1 MLERALN
8 RIMLVVIAS
17 RFPETEKPLPLKT
30 EKCHNIGCLYSISGF
45 LMALTAALK
54 AQIAAWYKA
63 LQEQI
68 PDFIPRAPQR
78 QMIAD
83 VAKTLAGEE
92 GRHLAIEAPTGVGKT
107 LSYLIPG
114 IAIAREEQKTLVVS
128 TANVALQDQ
137 IYSKDLPLLKKII
150 PDLKFT
156 AAFGRG
162 RYVCP
167 RNLTALAST
176 EPTQQDLL
184 AFLDDE
190 LTPNN
195 QEEQKTLVVS
205 TANVALQDQIYSKDL
220 PLLKKIIP
228 DLKFTAAFGRG
239 RYVCP
244 RNLTALASTEPTQQD
259 LLAFLD
265 DELTPNN
272 QEEQK
277 RCAKLKGD
285 LDTYK
290 WDGLRDHTDIAIDDD
305 LWRRL
310 STDKASCLNRNC
322 YYYRECP
329 FFVAR
334 REIQEAEVVVANHA
348 LVMAAMESE
357 AVLPDPKNLL
367 LVLDEGHHLPD
378 VARDALEMSA
388 EITAPWYRLQLD
400 LFTKLVATCMEQ
412 FRPKTIPPLAI
423 PERLNAHCEELYELI
438 ASLNNILN
446 LYMPAGQEAEHR
458 FAMGVLPDE
467 VLEICQ
473 RLAKL
478 TEMLRG
484 LAELFLNDL
493 SEKTGSHDI
502 VRLHRLILQMNRA
515 LGMFE
520 AQSKLWRL
528 ASLAQSSGAP
538 VTKWAT
544 REEREG
550 QLHLW
555 FHCVGI
561 RVSDQLERLLW
572 RSIPHIIITSAT
584 LRSLNSFSRLQ
595 EMSGLKEKAG
605 DRFVALDSP
614 FNHCEQGKIV
624 IPRMRVEPS
633 IDNEEQ
639 HIAEMAAF
647 FREQVESK
655 KHLGMLV
662 LFASG
667 RAMQRFLDYVTDLRL
682 MLLVQGDQPR
692 YRLVEL
698 HRKRVANGER
708 SVLVGLQSFAEGLD
722 LKGDLLSQVHIHK
735 IAFPPIDSPVVITEG
750 EWLKS
755 LNRYPFEVQSLP
767 SASFNLIQQVG
778 RLIRSHGCWGEVVIY
793 DKRLLTKNY
802 GKRLLDA
809 LPVFPIEQPE
819 VPEGIVKKKEKTKSP
834 RRRRR

>member
-114 IAIAREEQKTLVVS
+114 IAIAR
-128 TANVALQDQ
+128 
-137 IYSKDLPLLKKII
+137 
-150 PDLKFT
+150 
-156 AAFGRG
+156 
-162 RYVCP
+162 
-167 RNLTALAST
+167 
-176 EPTQQDLL
+176 
-184 AFLDDE
+184 
-190 LTPNN
+190 
-195 QEEQKTLVVS
+195 EEQKTLVVS

-458 FAMGVLPDE
+458 FAMGELPDE

-544 REEREG
+544 REEPRRAAASLVSLRG
-550 QLHLW
+550 NTCQRSAGKAAVAQYSAHYCHLRNLA
-555 FHCVGI
+555 FAE
-561 RVSDQLERLLW
+561 QFF
-572 RSIPHIIITSAT
+572 A
-584 LRSLNSFSRLQ
+584 F
-595 EMSGLKEKAG
+595 AG
-605 DRFVALDSP
+605 DEWS
-614 FNHCEQGKIV
+614 E
-624 IPRMRVEPS
+624 
-633 IDNEEQ
+633 
-639 HIAEMAAF
+639 
-647 FREQVESK
+647 RE
-655 KHLGMLV
+655 
-662 LFASG
+662 SG
-667 RAMQRFLDYVTDLRL
+667 RPFCGA
-682 MLLVQGDQPR
+682 G
-692 YRLVEL
+692 
-698 HRKRVANGER
+698 
-708 SVLVGLQSFAEGLD
+708 
-722 LKGDLLSQVHIHK
+722 
-735 IAFPPIDSPVVITEG
+735 FP
-750 EWLKS
+750 L
-755 LNRYPFEVQSLP
+755 
-767 SASFNLIQQVG
+767 
-778 RLIRSHGCWGEVVIY
+778 
-793 DKRLLTKNY
+793 
-802 GKRLLDA
+802 
-809 LPVFPIEQPE
+809 
-819 VPEGIVKKKEKTKSP
+819 
-834 RRRRR
+834 

>member
-1 MLERALN
+1 
-8 RIMLVVIAS
+8 
-17 RFPETEKPLPLKT
+17 
-30 EKCHNIGCLYSISGF
+30 
-45 LMALTAALK
+45 MALTAALK
-54 AQIAAWYKA
+54 AQIGAWYKA
-63 LQEQI
+63 LQQQI

-83 VAKTLAGEE
+83 VAKTLSGDD

-137 IYSKDLPLLKKII
+137 IFSKDLPLLRKII
-150 PDLKFT
+150 PELRFT

-167 RNLTALAST
+167 RNLAALASS
-176 EPTQQDLL
+176 EPSQQDLL

-195 QEEQKTLVVS
+195 KAEQEQCATLKT
-205 TANVALQDQIYSKDL
+205 
-220 PLLKKIIP
+220 
-228 DLKFTAAFGRG
+228 
-239 RYVCP
+239 
-244 RNLTALASTEPTQQD
+244 E
-259 LLAFLD
+259 LD
-265 DELTPNN
+265 S
-272 QEEQK
+272 
-277 RCAKLKGD
+277 
-285 LDTYK
+285 YK
-290 WDGLRDHTDIAIDDD
+290 WDGLRDHTSHAISDD

-322 YYYRECP
+322 HYYRECP

-348 LVMAAMESE
+348 LVMAALESE
-357 AVLPDPKNLL
+357 AVLPEPKNLL

-388 EITAPWYRLQLD
+388 EITAPWFRLQLD
-400 LFTKLVATCMEQ
+400 LFCKLVATCMEQ
-412 FRPKTIPPLAI
+412 FRPKTIPPLAVA
-423 PERLNAHCEELYELI
+423 ERLSEHCEAVYSLI

-446 LYMPAGQEAEHR
+446 LYLPATQEAEHR
-458 FAMGVLPDE
+458 FAMGELPDE
-467 VLEICQ
+467 VMEICQ
-473 RLAKL
+473 QLAKHL
-478 TEMLRG
+478 EKLRG
-484 LAELFLNDL
+484 LAEMFLNDL
-493 SEKTGSHDI
+493 SEKTGTHDV
-502 VRLHRLILQMNRA
+502 VRLHRILLQMNRA

-528 ASLAQSSGAP
+528 ASMAQASGAP

-544 REEREG
+544 RDVKDG
-550 QLHLW
+550 QAHLF

-561 RVSDQLERLLW
+561 RVADQLEKLIW
-572 RSIPHIIITSAT
+572 RSVPHVVVTSAT

-614 FNHCEQGKIV
+614 FNHCEQGKLV
-624 IPRMRVEPS
+624 IPRMKYEPL

-639 HIAEMAAF
+639 HIAEMAAY
-647 FREQVESK
+647 FREQLESEK
-655 KHLGMLV
+655 YPGMLV

-667 RAMQRFLDYVTDLRL
+667 RAMQRFLEHVTDLRL
-682 MLLVQGDQPR
+682 LLLVQGDQPR

-698 HRKRVANGER
+698 HRKRIDNGER
-708 SVLVGLQSFAEGLD
+708 SVLIGLQSFAEGLD
-722 LKGDLLSQVHIHK
+722 LKGDYLTQVHIHK

-767 SASFNLIQQVG
+767 AASFNLIQQVG
-778 RLIRSHGCWGEVVIY
+778 RLIRSHSCWGEVVIY

-802 GKRLLDA
+802 GQRLLNA
-809 LPVFPIEQPE
+809 LSVFPIEQPD
-819 VPEGIVKKKEKTKSP
+819 VPDVKKRPAKPAAGRRKSIRTKGRGP
-834 RRRRR
+834 TGK

>member
-1 MLERALN
+1 
-8 RIMLVVIAS
+8 
-17 RFPETEKPLPLKT
+17 
-30 EKCHNIGCLYSISGF
+30 
-45 LMALTAALK
+45 MALTAALK
-54 AQIAAWYKA
+54 AQIGAWYKA
-63 LQEQI
+63 LQQQI

-83 VAKTLAGEE
+83 VAKTLAGED

-114 IAIAREEQKTLVVS
+114 IAIAREEDKTLVVS

-137 IYSKDLPLLKKII
+137 IFSKDLPLLRKII
-150 PDLKFT
+150 PDLRFT

-167 RNLTALAST
+167 RNLAALASS
-176 EPTQQDLL
+176 EPSQQDLL

-195 QEEQKTLVVS
+195 KVEQEQ
-205 TANVALQDQIYSKDL
+205 
-220 PLLKKIIP
+220 
-228 DLKFTAAFGRG
+228 
-239 RYVCP
+239 
-244 RNLTALASTEPTQQD
+244 
-259 LLAFLD
+259 
-265 DELTPNN
+265 
-272 QEEQK
+272 
-277 RCAKLKGD
+277 CAKLKAD
-285 LDTYK
+285 LDGYK
-290 WDGLRDHTDIAIDDD
+290 WDGLRDHTSQAISDD

-322 YYYRECP
+322 HYYRECP

-348 LVMAAMESE
+348 LVMAALESE
-357 AVLPDPKNLL
+357 AVLPEPKNLL

-388 EITAPWYRLQLD
+388 EITAPWFRLQLD
-400 LFTKLVATCMEQ
+400 LFCKLVATCMEQ
-412 FRPKTIPPLAI
+412 FRPKTTPPLAV
-423 PERLNAHCEELYELI
+423 PERLSDHCEEVYGLI

-446 LYMPAGQEAEHR
+446 LYLPAAQEAEHR
-458 FAMGVLPDE
+458 FAMGELPEE
-467 VLEICQ
+467 VMEICQ
-473 RLAKL
+473 QLAKHL
-478 TEMLRG
+478 EKLRG

-493 SEKTGSHDI
+493 SEKTGTHDV
-502 VRLHRLILQMNRA
+502 VRLHRILLQMNRA

-528 ASLAQSSGAP
+528 ASMAQASGAP

-544 REEREG
+544 REVRDG
-550 QLHLW
+550 QVHLF

-561 RVSDQLERLLW
+561 RVADQLEKLIW
-572 RSIPHIIITSAT
+572 RSVPHVVVTSAT

-614 FNHCEQGKIV
+614 FNHCEQGKLV
-624 IPRMRVEPS
+624 IPRMKYEPL

-639 HIAEMAAF
+639 HIAEMAAY

-655 KHLGMLV
+655 KYPGMLV

-667 RAMQRFLDYVTDLRL
+667 RAMQRFLEHVTDLRL
-682 MLLVQGDQPR
+682 LLLVQGDQPR
-692 YRLVEL
+692 YRLVET
-698 HRKRVANGER
+698 HRKRIDGGER

-722 LKGDLLSQVHIHK
+722 LKGDYLTQVHIHK

-767 SASFNLIQQVG
+767 AASFNLIQQVG

-802 GKRLLDA
+802 GQRLLNA

-819 VPEGIVKKKEKTKSP
+819 VPEIKKRPAKQTAGRGKSIRAKGRGP
-834 RRRRR
+834 TGK

>member
-1 MLERALN
+1 
-8 RIMLVVIAS
+8 
-17 RFPETEKPLPLKT
+17 
-30 EKCHNIGCLYSISGF
+30 
-45 LMALTAALK
+45 MALSAALK

-63 LQEQI
+63 LQQQI

-114 IAIAREEQKTLVVS
+114 IAIAREEQKTLVIS

-137 IYSKDLPLLKKII
+137 IFSKDLPLLKKII
-150 PDLKFT
+150 PDLRFT

-167 RNLTALAST
+167 RNLTALASS
-176 EPTQQDLL
+176 EATQQDLL

-190 LTPNN
+190 LTPNSK
-195 QEEQKTLVVS
+195 EEQ
-205 TANVALQDQIYSKDL
+205 Q
-220 PLLKKIIP
+220 
-228 DLKFTAAFGRG
+228 
-239 RYVCP
+239 
-244 RNLTALASTEPTQQD
+244 
-259 LLAFLD
+259 
-265 DELTPNN
+265 
-272 QEEQK
+272 
-277 RCAKLKGD
+277 RCAKLKAD
-285 LDTYK
+285 LDSYR
-290 WDGLRDHTDIAIDDD
+290 WDGLRDHTDQNIEDG

-322 YYYRECP
+322 HYYRECP

-334 REIQEAEVVVANHA
+334 REVQEVEVVVANHA

-357 AVLPDPKNLL
+357 AVLPEPKNLL

-400 LFTKLVATCMEQ
+400 LFSKLVATCMEQ
-412 FRPKTIPPLAI
+412 FRPKTTPPLAL

-438 ASLNNILN
+438 ASLNAILG
-446 LYMPAGQEAEHR
+446 LYMPAGTEAEHR
-458 FAMGVLPDE
+458 FAMGELPDE
-467 VLEICQ
+467 VMEISL

-493 SEKTGSHDI
+493 SEKTGQHDI
-502 VRLHRLILQMNRA
+502 VRLHRVILQMNRA

-520 AQSKLWRL
+520 SQSKLWRL
-528 ASLAQSSGAP
+528 ASMAQASGAP

-544 REEREG
+544 RELVEG
-550 QLHLW
+550 QMHLF

-561 RVSDQLERLLW
+561 RVSDQLEKLLW
-572 RSIPHIIITSAT
+572 RSVPHIVVTSAT

-605 DRFVALDSP
+605 DRFVTLDSP
-614 FNHCEQGKIV
+614 FNHIEQGQLV
-624 IPRMRVEPS
+624 IPQMRYEPLMEH
-633 IDNEEQ
+633 EEK
-639 HIAEMAAF
+639 HIAEMAAY
-647 FREQVESK
+647 FREQVEK
-655 KHLGMLV
+655 KAHPGMLV
-662 LFASG
+662 LFASN
-667 RAMQRFLDYVTDLRL
+667 RAMQLFLTFVTDLRL

-698 HRKRVANGER
+698 HRKRIDEGER

-722 LKGDLLSQVHIHK
+722 LKGDYLTQVHIHK

-778 RLIRSHGCWGEVVIY
+778 RLIRSHSCRGEVVIY
-793 DKRLLTKNY
+793 DRRLLSKGY

-809 LPVFPIEQPE
+809 LPVFPISQPN
-819 VPEGIVKKKEKTKSP
+819 VPDVIVKSKPKQS

>member
-1 MLERALN
+1 
-8 RIMLVVIAS
+8 
-17 RFPETEKPLPLKT
+17 
-30 EKCHNIGCLYSISGF
+30 
-45 LMALTAALK
+45 MALTAALK
-54 AQIAAWYKA
+54 AQIGAWYKA
-63 LQEQI
+63 LQQQI

-83 VAKTLAGEE
+83 VAKTLAGDE

-107 LSYLIPG
+107 LSYLLPG

-137 IYSKDLPLLKKII
+137 IFSKDLPLLRKII
-150 PDLKFT
+150 PDLRFT

-167 RNLTALAST
+167 RNLAALASS
-176 EPTQQDLL
+176 EPDQQDLL
-184 AFLDDE
+184 AFLDDT
-190 LTPNN
+190 LAPNN
-195 QEEQKTLVVS
+195 KAEQEQC
-205 TANVALQDQIYSKDL
+205 AR
-220 PLLKKIIP
+220 LK
-228 DLKFTAAFGRG
+228 
-239 RYVCP
+239 
-244 RNLTALASTEPTQQD
+244 AS
-259 LLAFLD
+259 LD
-265 DELTPNN
+265 
-272 QEEQK
+272 
-277 RCAKLKGD
+277 G
-285 LDTYK
+285 YK
-290 WDGLRDHTDIAIDDD
+290 WDGLRDHTDQAISDD

-310 STDKASCLNRNC
+310 STDKAGCLNRNC
-322 YYYRECP
+322 HYYRECP

-348 LVMAAMESE
+348 LVMAALESE
-357 AVLPDPKNLL
+357 AVLPEPKNLL

-388 EITAPWYRLQLD
+388 EITAPWFRLQLD

-423 PERLNAHCEELYELI
+423 PERLSDHCEEVYTLI

-446 LYMPAGQEAEHR
+446 LYLPASQEAEHR
-458 FAMGVLPDE
+458 FAMGALPE
-467 VLEICQ
+467 EIMEIC
-473 RLAKL
+473 RELAKHI
-478 TEMLRG
+478 EKLRG

-493 SEKTGSHDI
+493 SEKTGTHDV
-502 VRLHRLILQMNRA
+502 VRLHRVLLQMNRA

-520 AQSKLWRL
+520 GQSKLWRL
-528 ASLAQSSGAP
+528 ASMEQASGAP

-544 REEREG
+544 REVREG
-550 QLHLW
+550 QAHLF

-561 RVSDQLERLLW
+561 RVSDQLEKLIW
-572 RSIPHIIITSAT
+572 RSVPHVVVTSAT

-614 FNHCEQGKIV
+614 FNHCEQGKLI
-624 IPRMRVEPS
+624 IPQMRYEPLIS
-633 IDNEEQ
+633 NEEE
-639 HIAEMAAF
+639 HIAEMAAW

-655 KHLGMLV
+655 KHAGMLV
-662 LFASG
+662 LFASQ
-667 RAMQRFLDYVTDLRL
+667 RAMQLFLSYVPDLRL
-682 MLLVQGDQPR
+682 LLLVQGDQPR

-698 HRKRVANGER
+698 HRKRIDGGER

-722 LKGDLLSQVHIHK
+722 LKGDYLTQVHIHK

-767 SASFNLIQQVG
+767 AASFNLIQQVG

-793 DKRLLTKNY
+793 DRRLLTKSY
-802 GKRLLDA
+802 GQRLLAA

-819 VPEGIVKKKEKTKSP
+819 VPEAKKRPAKKTAGRRKSLSAK
-834 RRRRR
+834 RRTSTGK

>member
-1 MLERALN
+1 
-8 RIMLVVIAS
+8 
-17 RFPETEKPLPLKT
+17 
-30 EKCHNIGCLYSISGF
+30 
-45 LMALTAALK
+45 MALTAALK
-54 AQIAAWYKA
+54 AQIGAWYKA
-63 LQEQI
+63 LQQQI

-83 VAKTLAGEE
+83 VAKTLAGDD

-114 IAIAREEQKTLVVS
+114 IAIAREEDKTLVVS

-137 IYSKDLPLLKKII
+137 IFSKDLPLLRKII
-150 PDLKFT
+150 PDLRFT

-167 RNLTALAST
+167 RNLAALASS
-176 EPTQQDLL
+176 EPSQQDLL

-195 QEEQKTLVVS
+195 KAEQEQ
-205 TANVALQDQIYSKDL
+205 
-220 PLLKKIIP
+220 
-228 DLKFTAAFGRG
+228 
-239 RYVCP
+239 
-244 RNLTALASTEPTQQD
+244 
-259 LLAFLD
+259 
-265 DELTPNN
+265 
-272 QEEQK
+272 
-277 RCAKLKGD
+277 CAKLKAD
-285 LDTYK
+285 LDGYK
-290 WDGLRDHTDIAIDDD
+290 WDGLRDHTNQAIGDD

-322 YYYRECP
+322 HYYRECP

-348 LVMAAMESE
+348 LVMAALESE
-357 AVLPDPKNLL
+357 AVLPEPKNLL

-388 EITAPWYRLQLD
+388 EITAPWFRLQLD
-400 LFTKLVATCMEQ
+400 LFCKLVATCMEQ
-412 FRPKTIPPLAI
+412 FRPKTTPPLAV
-423 PERLNAHCEELYELI
+423 PERLSEHCEEVYSLI

-446 LYMPAGQEAEHR
+446 LYLPATQEAEHR
-458 FAMGVLPDE
+458 FAMGELPQE
-467 VLEICQ
+467 VMEICQ
-473 RLAKL
+473 QLAKHL
-478 TEMLRG
+478 EKLRG
-484 LAELFLNDL
+484 LAEMFLNDL
-493 SEKTGSHDI
+493 SEKTGTHDV
-502 VRLHRLILQMNRA
+502 VRLHRILLQMNRA

-528 ASLAQSSGAP
+528 ASMAQASGAP

-544 REEREG
+544 REVRDG
-550 QLHLW
+550 QGHLF

-561 RVSDQLERLLW
+561 RVADQLEKLIW
-572 RSIPHIIITSAT
+572 RSVPHVVVTSAT

-614 FNHCEQGKIV
+614 FNHCEQGKLV
-624 IPRMRVEPS
+624 IPRMNYEPL

-639 HIAEMAAF
+639 HIAEMAAY

-655 KHLGMLV
+655 KYPGMLV

-667 RAMQRFLDYVTDLRL
+667 RAMQRFLEHVTDLRL
-682 MLLVQGDQPR
+682 LLLVQGDQPR
-692 YRLVEL
+692 YRLVET
-698 HRKRVANGER
+698 HRKRIDNGER

-722 LKGDLLSQVHIHK
+722 LKGDYLTQVHIHK
-735 IAFPPIDSPVVITEG
+735 IAFPPIDSPVVITEV

-767 SASFNLIQQVG
+767 AASFNLIQQVG

-802 GKRLLDA
+802 GQRLLNA
-809 LPVFPIEQPE
+809 LPIFPIEQPD
-819 VPEGIVKKKEKTKSP
+819 VPEVKKRPTKLAAG
-834 RRRRR
+834 RRKSFRAKGRGPTGK